1 MKTNRD
7 KHAHNS
13 RHVTNFVSSQQK
25 YLDFVVLFWILPLD
39 TKEYPVT
46 SIEWGVINIFH
57 SQWGASFFRL
67 SRHFFRFATGHHHS
81 TSDLSSSREKKK
93 KERMRFVQFR
103 RLDES
108 SQETIRVG
116 IQNSDNGSVLDL
128 TNALEQP
135 INLVNALAKL
145 GSQGVIDAAAT
156 ARYIINIFV

>member
-1 MKTNRD
+1 
-7 KHAHNS
+7 
-13 RHVTNFVSSQQK
+13 
-25 YLDFVVLFWILPLD
+25 
-39 TKEYPVT
+39 
-46 SIEWGVINIFH
+46 
-57 SQWGASFFRL
+57 
-67 SRHFFRFATGHHHS
+67 
-81 TSDLSSSREKKK
+81 
-93 KERMRFVQFR
+93 MRFVQFR